1 MDEPSRSPYRLD
13 LDNGPVFWNR
23 AGSKNQAGFR
33 RLRFSFF
40 RQELAFSSE
49 NVCLASR
56 RTYAWHRACSS
67 GG

>member
-23 AGSKNQAGFR
+23 AGSKTKAGFR

-40 RQELAFSSE
+40 RQERAFSSE
-49 NVCLASR
+49 NVCLAS
-56 RTYAWHRACSS
+56 
-67 GG
+67 GL